1 MVWVRWAQV
10 GRRDLR
16 TRTTQGGPEG
26 HQACQLPPENE
37 AEAQG
42 VFILSLLGP
51 REAVLVP
58 CNPSF
63 FGRASGA
70 LSTSGGRGVCEGG
83 GGWRSLGMD
92 VLVSWTGTGWPQQGT
107 LRQSC

>member
-1 MVWVRWAQV
+1 M

-83 GGWRSLGMD
+83 WRMAVTGD
-92 VLVSWTGTGWPQQGT
+92 GCPGVLDRHGLATTGHASPE
-107 LRQSC
+107 LLMN